1 MLYGALMSNGR
12 RNNTSSDPNDAARDL
27 LNNQLGE
34 SESSGSDDEESE
46 ARGQS
51 GTKGTGSAGVDGE

>member
-1 MLYGALMSNGR
+1 MSNGR